1 MNGMALSNVQRS
13 GFEDRLSRIKKG
25 GDNTMGEVHIGPR
38 DEVRAGDKT
47 KPNNTVRM
55 KKKNK
60 NVKIGEGSNA
70 SLVPLAFVFGAMS
83 MFVGQ
88 AASYHLFADTGLIQ
102 VDVSALATAE
112 PYLPYAHF
120 LFGGVLALL
129 FGWTF
134 RMTSA
139 LRFLALVGGLVVM
152 VHYQSNLIQKAPG
165 LYQAF
170 FSKAYVKE
178 ALAKA

>member
-1 MNGMALSNVQRS
+1 MAISNVQRR
-13 GFEDRLSRIKKG
+13 GFEDRLSRIRKG

-38 DEVRAGDKT
+38 DEVRAGQKT
-47 KPNNTVRM
+47 KAKNTVRM
-55 KKKNK
+55 KKKTR

-70 SLVPLAFVFGAMS
+70 TLIPLAFVFGAMS

-88 AASYHLFADTGLIQ
+88 AAAYHMFADTGLIQ
-102 VDVSALATAE
+102 LDLSSLAAVE
-112 PYLPYAHF
+112 PYVPYAHF
-120 LFGGVLALL
+120 LIGGILALL

-139 LRFLALVGGLVVM
+139 LRFVALVAGLAVM
-152 VHYQSNLIQKAPG
+152 VQYQGNLIEKAPG

-170 FSKAYVKE
+170 FSKTYVKQ
-178 ALAKA
+178 ALAEA

>member
-1 MNGMALSNVQRS
+1 MSLSNSQRR

-38 DEVRAGDKT
+38 DEVRAGEKAVA
-47 KPNNTVRM
+47 KNTVRM
-55 KKKNK
+55 KRKTK
-60 NVKIGEGSNA
+60 NVKIGEGS
-70 SLVPLAFVFGAMS
+70 SMTLVPLAFVFGAMS

-88 AASYHLFADTGLIQ
+88 AAAYHMFADTGLIQ
-102 VDVSALATAE
+102 LDMSGLSAVE

-120 LFGGVLALL
+120 VFGGVLALL

-139 LRFLALVGGLVVM
+139 VRFLALVGGLAVM
-152 VHYQSNLIQKAPG
+152 VHYQSDIIQKAPG
-165 LYQAF
+165 VYQAF

-178 ALAKA
+178 ALSQT

>member
-1 MNGMALSNVQRS
+1 MSLSNAQRR
-13 GFEDRLSRIKKG
+13 GFEDRLSRIKNG

-38 DEVRAGDKT
+38 EEVRAGEKR

-55 KKKNK
+55 KKKTK
-60 NVKIGEGSNA
+60 SVKLGEGS
-70 SLVPLAFVFGAMS
+70 SITLVPLAFIFGAMS

-88 AASYHLFADTGLIQ
+88 AAAYHFFADTGLIQ
-102 VDVSALATAE
+102 LDLSSITAVE

-129 FGWTF
+129 FAWTF
-134 RMTSA
+134 RMMGG
-139 LRFLALVGGLVVM
+139 LRILALVGGLAVM
-152 VHYQSNLIQKAPG
+152 VHYQADIVQKAPG

-170 FSKAYVKE
+170 FSKAFVQQTLGQ
-178 ALAKA
+178 A

>member
-1 MNGMALSNVQRS
+1 MSLSNVQRR
-13 GFEDRLSRIKKG
+13 GFEDRLGRIKKG

-38 DEVRAGDKT
+38 EEVRAGQKAEKKT
-47 KPNNTVRM
+47 TVRM
-55 KKKNK
+55 KRKTK
-60 NVKIGEGSNA
+60 NVKIGDGSNV

-88 AASYHLFADTGLIQ
+88 AAAYHMFADTGLIQ
-102 VDVSALATAE
+102 SDVSSIAPVE
-112 PYLPYAHF
+112 PYIPYAHF

-139 LRFLALVGGLVVM
+139 LRFLALVGGLAVM
-152 VHYQSNLIQKAPG
+152 VQYQSDIIQKAPG

-170 FSKAYVKE
+170 FSKAYVQD
-178 ALAKA
+178 ALSQA